1 MTGIEH
7 IGVFSK
13 NSAALKD
20 WYIKLF
26 GWKQVY
32 DNGKGTYFL
41 AADDGTMMEF
51 CMGKEDGGVWD
62 AGATGIR
69 HIAISVDDFEG
80 TVEKVR
86 TIGAEIVTEAVLN
99 DKGVGTMFFRDPD
112 GNILHLIYRE
122 KPLY

>member
-1 MTGIEH
+1 MIGIEH
-7 IGVFSK
+7 LGIFSK
-13 NSAALKD
+13 DSAALKD

-41 AADDGTMMEF
+41 AADDGTMIEF
-51 CMGKEDGGVWD
+51 CMGNEDGGIHSPST
-62 AGATGIR
+62 TGIR

-86 TIGAEIVTEAVLN
+86 AIGAEVVTEPVLN
-99 DKGVGTMFFRDPD
+99 NKGVGTMFFRDPD

-122 KPLY
+122 NPLY

>member
-1 MTGIEH
+1 MAGIEH
-7 IGVFSK
+7 IGIFSK
-13 NSAALKD
+13 DSAALKD

-41 AADDGTMMEF
+41 AADNGTMIEF
-51 CMGKEDGGVWD
+51 CMGDKDGGIHD
-62 AGATGIR
+62 ASTTGIR
-69 HIAISVDDFEG
+69 HIAISVDNFDEA
-80 TVEKVR
+80 VR
-86 TIGAEIVTEAVLN
+86 TVRESGAEIVADAVLN